1 MMRYTKL
8 VWMIFLICGG
18 SVCMGSCSWFPNGD
32 NCFEHEKIPLKF
44 KSMSAERL
52 DKAGVDFGIEVVE
65 VDEKKAPRRYPRK
78 GYIVQL
84 VERDT
89 VRNMEE
95 FKARVIKLIESEA
108 DYFYLTG
115 VYPDDKG
122 HIYVY
127 TIRLKSLKPNVYY
140 Y

>member
-1 MMRYTKL
+1 MVL
-8 VWMIFLICGG
+8 LICGG
-18 SVCMGSCSWFPNGD
+18 AVCMGSCSWFQDGD
-32 NCFEHEKIPLKF
+32 NYFEHEKIPLKF
-44 KSMSAERL
+44 KYMSPERL
-52 DKAGVDFGIEVVE
+52 DKSGVDFGIEVVE

-95 FKARVIKLIESEA
+95 FKTRVINLIESEA

-115 VYPDDKG
+115 VYPNDKE
-122 HIYVY
+122 HIHVY
-127 TIRLKSLKPNVYY
+127 MIRLKSLKPNVYY